1 MNNRS
6 KLFADHFYNWQ
17 IVSEDINKSS
27 SFTYRSA
34 LSHLQKTNLN
44 PKSGV
49 SFGGVNRIYNFYN
62 KLIPI
67 KEIRKFL
74 SKDNSYTL
82 HTKSFKKRYN
92 PSFIRYKGQQMQ
104 ADLIDVTN
112 LSQKN
117 KDIKFLLTII
127 CSFTKKAWI
136 FPIRIKSRMLFLK
149 HSKSFL
155 KTLIRFQEVY

>member
-1 MNNRS
+1 MNTRS
-6 KLFADHFYNWQ
+6 KSFADHFYNWQ
-17 IVSEDINKSS
+17 IVPEAINKSS
-27 SFTYRSA
+27 SFTHRSA
-34 LSHLQKTNLN
+34 LSHLQKNYLN

-112 LSQKN
+112 LSQK
-117 KDIKFLLTII
+117 
-127 CSFTKKAWI
+127 
-136 FPIRIKSRMLFLK
+136 IR
-149 HSKSFL
+149 
-155 KTLIRFQEVY
+155 T

>member
-1 MNNRS
+1 MNTRS
-6 KLFADHFYNWQ
+6 KSLADRFYNWQ
-17 IVSEDINKSS
+17 ILPEDGNKPS

-34 LSHLQKTNLN
+34 LSHLQKNYLN

-49 SFGGVNRIYNFYN
+49 SFGGVNRIYDFYD
-62 KLIPI
+62 KVIPI

-82 HTKSFKKRYN
+82 HAKSFKKRYN

-112 LSQKN
+112 LSKKN

-127 CSFTKKAWI
+127 CSFTKKHG
-136 FPIRIKSRMLFLK
+136 FL
-149 HSKSFL
+149 L
-155 KTLIRFQEVY
+155 